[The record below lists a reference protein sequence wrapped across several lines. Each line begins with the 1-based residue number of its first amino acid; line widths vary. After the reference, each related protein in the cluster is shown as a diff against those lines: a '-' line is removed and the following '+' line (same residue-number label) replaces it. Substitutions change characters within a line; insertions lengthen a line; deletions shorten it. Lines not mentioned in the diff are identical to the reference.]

1 MVLTLSNHR
10 KHVFTQKLKFSLLEW
25 ETHGPTVF
33 WKRATRRKEH
43 TSTRLWETC
52 WGLEPGSVN
61 GGIVSVLEFA
71 IGKQNYRKLDHFTT
85 WMSGIFQKLW
95 LFYPE
100 CQSQNKFS
108 SILPV
113 CMSNFIWLFSGPLC
127 SPELFHKV
135 ESDVFI
141 LFFFSILRTDF
152 RWNPCL
158 RSWKNSSFLQF
169 CLLGRGF
176 EVLPKSGSLT
186 SVPLSVSW
194 LAWAAKYW
202 TCQHMI
208 CSF

>member
-1 MVLTLSNHR
+1 MGN
-10 KHVFTQKLKFSLLEW
+10 
-25 ETHGPTVF
+25 
-33 WKRATRRKEH
+33 
-43 TSTRLWETC
+43 C
-52 WGLEPGSVN
+52 WGLESGSIT
-61 GGIVSVLEFA
+61 GSIVSVLEFA
-71 IGKQNYRKLDHFTT
+71 IGKQNYRKIDHFTT
-85 WMSGIFQKLW
+85 SLFGIFQKLW

-108 SILPV
+108 SFLSV
-113 CMSNFIWLFSGPLC
+113 CMSNFNWLFSGPLC

-141 LFFFSILRTDF
+141 LFLFSILRTDF

-158 RSWKNSSFLQF
+158 RSWNNSSFLQF
-169 CLLGRGF
+169 CSLKRIF

-202 TCQHMI
+202 SCQHMI